1 MAILESERGETV
13 KRTMTVWFTVLLFAR
28 GVTMSSMPAFGLN
41 RFDYT
46 SPLAFAA
53 DAQRAEALGWDYA
66 FIPSSPLRRQDPY
79 VNLAFV
85 ATRTQRIGLGPLIE
99 TPMMRHPAVIASSI
113 ATVEALAPG
122 RTLLGYGVGN
132 TAVRL
137 MGKRPARVAEL
148 EAATVLTRRLLAGEE
163 VEVQAARPARL
174 QHALPVP
181 VWIASGGP
189 RTLRMAGRVADGV
202 FIQVGKHVANLRKAI
217 EAVRTGASEA
227 GRNPDEVKIALNFH
241 TILTDNLER
250 AALLSRSM
258 AAGYYEYSPMLF
270 EAPNFTWNGPPV
282 EELKKQVWPDFHHAE
297 DLEASGRVVS
307 FLPDDVA
314 DAFAVYGTP
323 EMIARQLHDVLNM
336 GFPIHMIVP
345 HPVPTPPLG
354 GPRPDYIERFA
365 TEVIPLLKAEMASRS
380 T

>member
-1 MAILESERGETV
+1 MTAI
-13 KRTMTVWFTVLLFAR
+13 
-28 GVTMSSMPAFGLN
+28 PAFGLN
-41 RFDYT
+41 RFNYT
-46 SPLAFAA
+46 SPPAFAI
-53 DAQRAEALGWDYA
+53 DARRAESLGWDYA

-79 VNLAFV
+79 VHLAFAAV
-85 ATRTQRIGLGPLIE
+85 QTERIGLGPLIE
-99 TPMMRHPAVIASSI
+99 TPIMRHPAVIASSI

-122 RTLLGYGVGN
+122 RTILGYGVGD

-137 MGKRPARVAEL
+137 MGKRPATVAIL
-148 EAATVLTRRLLAGEE
+148 EAATILTRRLLAGEE

-181 VWIASGGP
+181 VWIAAGGP

-202 FIQVGKHVANLRKAI
+202 FIRVGRHSANLRTAI
-217 EAVRTGASEA
+217 EAVRAGAQEA
-227 GRNPDEVKIALNFH
+227 GRHPDEVKLAIIVH

-270 EAPNFTWNGPPV
+270 DPPKFTWDGPDI
-282 EELKKQVWPDFHHAE
+282 EELKKQVWPDFHHTE
-297 DLEASGRVVS
+297 NLEASGRLVS
-307 FLPDDVA
+307 FLSEEIA

-323 EMIARQLHDVLNM
+323 EMIAKQLGEILQL
-336 GFPIHMIVP
+336 GYPIEMIIP
-345 HPVPTPPLG
+345 HPVPTPPPG

-365 TEVIPLLKAEMASRS
+365 TEVIPLLKAAMR
-380 T
+380 

>member
-1 MAILESERGETV
+1 MSAI
-13 KRTMTVWFTVLLFAR
+13 
-28 GVTMSSMPAFGLN
+28 PAFGLN

-46 SPLAFAA
+46 SPSAFAA

-122 RTLLGYGVGN
+122 RTLLGYGVGD

-163 VEVQAARPARL
+163 VEVQTARPARL

-181 VWIASGGP
+181 VWIAAGGP
-189 RTLRMAGRVADGV
+189 RTLRMAGRVANGV
-202 FIQVGKHVANLRKAI
+202 FIRVGKHETNLRKAI
-217 EAVRTGASEA
+217 EAVRAGASEA
-227 GRNPDEVKIALNFH
+227 GRNPNEVKIALIFH

-307 FLPDDVA
+307 FLPDEVA
-314 DAFAVYGTP
+314 DAFAIYGTP
-323 EMIARQLHDVLNM
+323 EMIARQLHDVLKF
-336 GFPIHMIVP
+336 GFPIDMIVP
-345 HPVPTPPLG
+345 HPVPTPPPG
-354 GPRPDYIERFA
+354 GSRPDYIERFA
-365 TEVIPLLKAEMASRS
+365 TEVIPLLKAETATRNR
-380 T
+380 